1 MIARQDVVHQPVDTL
16 PFPSLSDLEMV
27 QTTMESSVDPV
38 SFLLES
44 KAKFN
49 LNHNRDSF
57 S

>member
-1 MIARQDVVHQPVDTL
+1 MVEAYLAFYQVSLKQPNV
-16 PFPSLSDLEMV
+16 SDLEMV

-44 KAKFN
+44 KANFN
-49 LNHNRDSF
+49 LNRNRDSF